1 LGGVAGRLAGAGAG
15 DRRRLSRGDA
25 GGGGPGLKIVL
36 YLHLHQPW
44 RLARFRFLDLGSGRS
59 YFDVERNLAIFRGIA
74 ERSYRPGLDRLLRA
88 LDEYPEFRLSLSVTG
103 TFVEQARASA
113 PDVLDRLRAL
123 HRTGRVALLAE
134 TYYHSL
140 AFLLPPPELAEELAQ
155 HRALLKSEFSAE
167 PKVLRMTEL
176 AYSDDL
182 AVFAG
187 AQGFRGMLAE
197 GWEGILHGQP
207 PTYRYCAAPVP
218 SLMLLLR
225 HYPLSDDV
233 GFRFSAKG
241 WNEYPLT
248 ADKYARWIAAT
259 PGELVGLF
267 MDFETLG
274 EHHSVGTGIFDFLS
288 ALPHE
293 VRRHP
298 GVGWATV
305 EEAVEGPPR
314 APLSVPRTMSWADQN
329 RDLGAWLGND
339 LQQSAFEAVKKVGIV
354 ALQSKDPAIIT
365 DWRKLLT
372 SDHFYYMYVSGH
384 GADQGVH
391 QYFSSYESPYDA
403 YANYMNALT
412 DLRRRALEKL
422 GVPILK

>member
-1 LGGVAGRLAGAGAG
+1 LARTRPRDRHRLPGRDAG
-15 DRRRLSRGDA
+15 D
-25 GGGGPGLKIVL
+25 GGADLKIVL

-59 YFDVERNLAIFRGIA
+59 YFDVDRNLTIFRGIS
-74 ERSYRPGLDRLLRA
+74 ERCYRPALDRLARS
-88 LDEYPEFRLSLSVTG
+88 LDEHPEFRLSVSVTG
-103 TFVEQARASA
+103 TFLEQARLAA

-123 HRTGRVALLAE
+123 ARTGRVSFLAE

-140 AFLLPPPELAEELAQ
+140 AFLVPPPELSEEVGM
-155 HRALLKSEFSAE
+155 HRSMLKTEFGVE
-167 PKVLRMTEL
+167 PVVLRMTEL

-182 AVFAG
+182 ARFAESER
-187 AQGFRGMLAE
+187 FRGMLAE
-197 GWEGILHGQP
+197 GWEGALKGQP
-207 PTYRYCAAPVP
+207 PTYRYCAAPAPTV
-218 SLMLLLR
+218 MLLLR

-233 GFRFSAKG
+233 GFRFSSTG
-241 WNEYPLT
+241 WSEYPLT
-248 ADKYARWIAAT
+248 ADKYARWLAST

-267 MDFETLG
+267 MDFETFG
-274 EHHSVGTGIFDFLS
+274 EHHPARSGILDFLS
-288 ALPHE
+288 ALPRE
-293 VRRHP
+293 VRHHSHL
-298 GVGWATV
+298 GWATV
-305 EEAVEGPPR
+305 EEAIQGPPR
-314 APLSVPRTMSWADQN
+314 APLSVPYTMSWADQN

-339 LQQSAFEAVKKVGIV
+339 LQRSAFEAVKKVGIV
-354 ALQSKDPAIIT
+354 ARQANDPGILE

-391 QYFSSYESPYDA
+391 QYFSSYGSPYDA

-412 DLRRRALEKL
+412 DLRRRALERL

>member
-1 LGGVAGRLAGAGAG
+1 VVPARAGNG
-15 DRRRLSRGDA
+15 RGLPRSDA
-25 GGGGPGLKIVL
+25 GGGDADLKVVL
-36 YLHLHQPW
+36 YFHLHQPW
-44 RLARFRFLDLGSGRS
+44 RLARFRYLDLGSGRS
-59 YFDVERNLAIFRGIA
+59 YFDVDRNLAIFRGIA
-74 ERSYRPGLDRLLRA
+74 DRCYRPALDRLQRA
-88 LDEYPEFRLSLSVTG
+88 LEEHPEFRLSLSVTG
-103 TFVEQARASA
+103 TFVEQARAAA

-123 HRTGRVALLAE
+123 KRTGRVAFLAE

-140 AFLLPPPELAEELAQ
+140 AFLLPAPELAEELEM
-155 HRALLKSEFSAE
+155 HRVLLRSEFDVE
-167 PKVLRMTEL
+167 PTVLRMTEL

-182 AVFAG
+182 ARFA
-187 AQGFRGMLAE
+187 AAEGFDGMLAE

-207 PTYRYCAAPVP
+207 ATYRYSAAPSP
-218 SLMLLLR
+218 KLMLLLR

-233 GFRFSAKG
+233 GFRFSSKA

-248 ADKYARWIAAT
+248 ADKYVRWIAAT
-259 PGELVGLF
+259 PGEVLGLF

-274 EHHSVGTGIFDFLS
+274 EHHPARTGIFEFLS
-288 ALPHE
+288 ALPQE
-293 VRRHP
+293 VRHHP
-298 GVGWATV
+298 SLEWATV
-305 EEAVEGPPR
+305 EEAVHGPAR
-314 APLSVPRTMSWADQN
+314 APLSVPRTVSWADQN

-339 LQQSAFEAVKKVGIV
+339 LQQSAFEAAKKVGVV
-354 ALQSKDPAIIT
+354 ARQTGDPEILA

-412 DLRRRALEKL
+412 DLRRRALDRL
-422 GVPILK
+422 GVPTLK